1 MHFFIAT
8 FVSLQLMVDRIITS
22 GWIGVAVVLAA
33 CLLLSL
39 ALNRLMIRVGPLL
52 GLMDQPGERRVHES
66 AVPRAGG
73 IAVWLSFL
81 ACAWAGRAFLPQA
94 FGGVLSQQLPA
105 FTIAS
110 AVLMGVGVIDDRFGL
125 RPWVKL
131 NGQIVSA
138 VLFFLLV
145 PRTGLV
151 FGIDVPPFLEGV
163 VFVSWA
169 VLLIN
174 AFNLIDGLDGLCGG
188 LAAIS
193 LMVVAA
199 FQAAGG
205 DASDA
210 LVLSMMA
217 AAVAGFL
224 KFNINP
230 ARIFL
235 GDAGSMLMGFT
246 LATAASQVG
255 GRRAVLASILLP
267 IAVAGVPLL
276 DLLLAVWRR
285 GTRNVASQWRGGG
298 EVRLFGADKDH
309 LHHRLLARG
318 MSQRKVVLILQGMA
332 IAIAALMLVPML
344 VGEKG
349 ILVTVC
355 GLTLLA
361 LFGLRHVAQVELV
374 QTGSLIHLAV
384 KRRSGH
390 STRRIRFFIYDL
402 IVLTLAVWAAL
413 VLGNRHA
420 DGVLFSSGWVRYAT
434 AFVALQ
440 MSVLHLMRVYTRI
453 WTRALPGEFLVVAAG
468 LILGG
473 LAAELVTLV
482 LGKEAD
488 HGGWRTTVLAIA
500 AASFLVLLPRA
511 LPQLFREL
519 ALDSAHRRLTRRN
532 NHQRQWLV
540 YGAGDLGSLFVRYLM
555 DCNPLE
561 FSGRQVSGFLDDFP
575 PLKGRSLAGF
585 PIFGGLDML
594 DELCGRYRIDGI
606 LIAIRN
612 LDPQRLHDI
621 RDEASRLGLEVRL
634 WGDELESHVIPT
646 EIPDAVI

>member
-1 MHFFIAT
+1 MR
-8 FVSLQLMVDRIITS
+8 LDKITNLEWT
-22 GWIGVAVVLAA
+22 GAAAVLAC

-39 ALNRLMIRVGPLL
+39 ALNRLMIRVAPAL

-66 AVPRAGG
+66 PVPRAGG

-81 ACAWAGRAFLPQA
+81 TCMWAGRLWFPQG

-110 AVLMGVGVIDDRFGL
+110 ALLMTVGVIDDRCGL
-125 RPWVKL
+125 RPWIKL
-131 NGQIVSA
+131 NGQIISS

-145 PRTGLV
+145 PSTGSV
-151 FGIDVPPFLEGV
+151 FGVEVPRYVEGA
-163 VFVSWA
+163 VFVGWA

-193 LMVVAA
+193 LLVVAA

-205 DASDA
+205 DRSDA
-210 LVLSMMA
+210 LVLAMMA
-217 AAVAGFL
+217 AAVGGFL

-230 ARIFL
+230 ARVFL
-235 GDAGSMLMGFT
+235 GDAGSMLLGFT
-246 LATAASQVG
+246 LATAATQVG

-267 IAVAGVPLL
+267 VAVAGVPLL

-285 GTRNVASQWRGGG
+285 GARNVASLWRGGS
-298 EVRLFGADKDH
+298 EVKLFSADKDH

-361 LFGLRHVAQVELV
+361 LFGLRHIAQVELV
-374 QTGSLIHLAV
+374 QTGSLVHLAV

-390 STRRIRFFIYDL
+390 STRRIRFFIHDL
-402 IVLTLAVWAAL
+402 VVLVIAVWIAL
-413 VLGNRHA
+413 LLGGPRA
-420 DGVLFSSGWVRYAT
+420 GGEFLSGGWLRFAT

-440 MSVLHLMRVYTRI
+440 MCSLHLMRVYTRI
-453 WTRALPGEFLVVAAG
+453 WSRALPGEFLLAAIG
-468 LILGG
+468 LMLGG
-473 LAAELVTLV
+473 LAAHLVMQA
-482 LGKEAD
+482 LGAAAD
-488 HGGWRTTVLAIA
+488 HGGMRTTVPAIA
-500 AASFLVLLPRA
+500 IACFLVLLPRT

-519 ALDSAHRRLTRRN
+519 ALDSAHRRLTRRS

-555 DCNPLE
+555 DCNPPE

-585 PIFGGLDML
+585 PIFGGVDML
-594 DELCGRYRIDGI
+594 DELCRRYRIDGI
-606 LIAIRN
+606 LIAIHN
-612 LDPQRLHDI
+612 LDPQRLRDL
-621 RDEASRLGLEVRL
+621 RDEASRLGVEVRL
-634 WGDELESHVIPT
+634 WGDELESRVIPT
-646 EIPDAVI
+646 DVPNGVI